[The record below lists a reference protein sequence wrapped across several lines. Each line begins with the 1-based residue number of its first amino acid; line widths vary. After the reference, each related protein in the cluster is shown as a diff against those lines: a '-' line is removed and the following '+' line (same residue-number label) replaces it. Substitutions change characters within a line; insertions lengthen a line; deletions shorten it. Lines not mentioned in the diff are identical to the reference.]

1 MPLIGQWISQLELHN
16 DMKWYYI
23 YNIIHIFRLI
33 KHGIRLTNDMI
44 KMEYDVRLV
53 YNNIIYMIYI
63 YDILPLISHWSPANG
78 TPPLSRTSPCARA
91 NSSAFTRNRS
101 RNGMWHGGRGG
112 AIFQKWATAQLAQL
126 LAMFCRE
133 NMGKHGKTEFWTMK
147 YHELSWHVE
156 FEFPCFR
163 QL

>member
-1 MPLIGQWISQLELHN
+1 MIWN
-16 DMKWYYI
+16 VMYYI
-23 YNIIHIFRLI
+23 YNIFIHIFRLI
-33 KHGIRLTNDMI
+33 KHGIRLANDMI

-53 YNNIIYMIYI
+53 YNNIIYI

-126 LAMFCRE
+126 LAMFCRG
-133 NMGKHGKTEFWTMK
+133 NMGK
-147 YHELSWHVE
+147 LS
-156 FEFPCFR
+156 FEPWNIMNIMTCWIWIP
-163 QL
+163 LLSPTLVWP